1 MVSFLEME
9 FKYLAKNVRLE
20 DFIRIMK
27 PLKRKFKAEEIAGG
41 SNDYYYSK
49 ETSIGDFF
57 RYRAGNK
64 PELTR
69 KKRLRKKN
77 SWARFENDL
86 PLDPKRINKEIV
98 DNLMKSEGYR
108 FNFSIYKNFHIF
120 KFKNLNFVFYSV
132 YKLNGKYVDS
142 FIEVEVN
149 KENMQKGVP
158 RKVYMKMLEGG
169 EAVLAFL
176 GITYE
181 NRLNEQLFD
190 LYRRF

>member
-86 PLDPKRINKEIV
+86 PLDPKRIDKETI
-98 DNLMKSEGYR
+98 DSLMKCEGYK
-108 FNFSIYKNFHIF
+108 FNFAIYKNFHIY
-120 KFKNLNFVFYSV
+120 KFKNINFVFYSV
-132 YKLNGKYVDS
+132 HKLNGKYVNS
-142 FIEVEVN
+142 FLEVEVN
-149 KENMQKGVP
+149 KDCMRKGVP
-158 RKVYMKMLEGG
+158 RKFYTRMLEEG
-169 EAVLAFL
+169 EDMLASL
-176 GITYE
+176 GISHLD
-181 NRLNEQLFD
+181 RLNNQLFD